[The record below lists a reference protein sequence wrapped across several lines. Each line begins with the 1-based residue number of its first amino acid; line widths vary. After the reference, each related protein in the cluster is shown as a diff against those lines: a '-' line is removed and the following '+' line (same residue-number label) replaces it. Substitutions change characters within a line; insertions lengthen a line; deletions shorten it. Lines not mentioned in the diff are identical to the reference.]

1 MVEAKRLVNDMRLR
15 LNVHHQDGD
24 WLLVSRVEVHLEV
37 TIDSHYITEF
47 ALVASKQLLVATEL
61 VAKG

>member
-24 WLLVSRVEVHLEV
+24 WLLVSRVEVHLE
-37 TIDSHYITEF
+37 IIIIQCLYSANSRIADRCAAQEIY
-47 ALVASKQLLVATEL
+47 
-61 VAKG
+61 